1 MKTISQL
8 LIALLSSLVTG
19 VALAAVPAAN
29 VAAAPSASDSLGR
42 MIYGTVIVLLVIAAI
57 AWVLRRVLPGQTM
70 AQRGVIK
77 QVGGMQLSPRERVVV
92 LEVAGRWLV
101 VGINAG
107 QMTALGEV
115 DPPATEPTQEEST
128 AEDDANAAQPP
139 VSAVDPQAS
148 FAVRL
153 QQAMQATLQ
162 QTVKSIKS
170 KP

>member
-8 LIALLSSLVTG
+8 LIALFSSLMTG
-19 VALAAVPAAN
+19 VAWAVVPAAT

-42 MIYGTVIVLLVIAAI
+42 MVYGTVIVLLVIAAI

-77 QVGGMQLSPRERVVV
+77 QVGGLQLSPRERVVV

-115 DPPATEPTQEEST
+115 APPATEPSAEEGT
-128 AEDDANAAQPP
+128 GAAQPP
-139 VSAVDPQAS
+139 VSGVDPQAS

-162 QTVKSIKS
+162 QTVKSLKN